1 MTTSHEEPER
11 TALYRLY
18 DGGGQL
24 LYIGITRHPERRWV
38 EHGQRQAWWHLVT
51 RKTVEWHAGRNAAL
65 AAEVSATADE
75 KPLYDSS
82 WRRTQAEERVGFNNS
97 GDVSRIAEDLT
108 QKIMSGEYAIG
119 SRLLTVQV
127 AREYGVA
134 LATARHAM
142 HELTPPA
149 RLLKYVPHGRF
160 EVLPH

>member
-11 TALYRLY
+11 TALYRLFGS
-18 DGGGQL
+18 DGQL
-24 LYIGITRHPERRWV
+24 LYMGIARDPERRWA
-38 EHGQRQAWWHLVT
+38 EHAQRQAWWHLVT

-65 AAEVSATADE
+65 AAEASATADE
-75 KPLYDSS
+75 KPLYDNS
-82 WRRTQAEERVGFNNS
+82 WRRTQAEERVSFDDS

-108 QKIMSGEYAIG
+108 QKIMSGRYAIG
-119 SRLLTVQV
+119 SRLLTSQV

-134 LATARHAM
+134 LATARYAM

-149 RLLKYVPHGRF
+149 KLLRYVPHGRF